1 MSKKTSQNSYKKNKS
16 RSKDRFLE
24 SIISQSSQ
32 SDEVS
37 SSSKILTSEGS
48 APPSNISTI
57 ATTSKS
63 GLNRELG
70 YIGIISSI
78 LVVVLIATSFA
89 I

>member
-32 SDEVS
+32 SDEVI
-37 SSSKILTSEGS
+37 SSSKISTSEGS
-48 APPSNISTI
+48 ASPSIISSVTI
-57 ATTSKS
+57 ASKF
-63 GLNRELG
+63 GLNRELK